1 MIYFYYLYKL
11 SKQKTDY
18 QNIDLLTSE
27 FDKISTNNY
36 NNNKPS
42 NQKQALSSNPLE
54 EEPKL
59 NKVQETVTLVKNN
72 TNNPNPGLYG
82 GGNQQP
88 QSKISVQQ
96 NPQSNANL
104 VKTPQIFVEN
114 KNTNTNTF
122 DE

>member
-42 NQKQALSSNPLE
+42 NQKIQD
-54 EEPKL
+54 
-59 NKVQETVTLVKNN
+59 QE
-72 TNNPNPGLYG
+72 
-82 GGNQQP
+82 
-88 QSKISVQQ
+88 
-96 NPQSNANL
+96 NL
-104 VKTPQIFVEN
+104 VLKSLKFQVNDQMFIYM
-114 KNTNTNTF
+114 
-122 DE
+122 